1 MNQSRKGIHSMK
13 TKSKIALAA
22 ILSLSAALF
31 FSAGLNDGVAQDHN
45 SGLYAG
51 CWCATGAS
59 QFPGYN
65 PNAKVTYTSE
75 GECAR
80 KGGHCFS
87 SKEEAYHYVHTPQRR
102 RPTTCWCYIPVECLR
117 APCPPGR
124 VMQITATECQKH
136 GGHCFSSQEEAYHY
150 RDRSTTIHR
159 SSRSVWCCMHR
170 NGHHKVMQTTEA
182 ECQANGGNCYS
193 SYYGAQT
200 ACAPPGAVY

>member
-1 MNQSRKGIHSMK
+1 MNYSRNGIHIMK
-13 TKSKIALAA
+13 TESKIVLAT

-31 FSAGLNDGVAQDHN
+31 FSAGLNNGVADV
-45 SGLYAG
+45 GPRRG

-136 GGHCFSSQEEAYHY
+136 GGHCFSSQEE
-150 RDRSTTIHR
+150 
-159 SSRSVWCCMHR
+159 
-170 NGHHKVMQTTEA
+170 
-182 ECQANGGNCYS
+182 
-193 SYYGAQT
+193 
-200 ACAPPGAVY
+200 